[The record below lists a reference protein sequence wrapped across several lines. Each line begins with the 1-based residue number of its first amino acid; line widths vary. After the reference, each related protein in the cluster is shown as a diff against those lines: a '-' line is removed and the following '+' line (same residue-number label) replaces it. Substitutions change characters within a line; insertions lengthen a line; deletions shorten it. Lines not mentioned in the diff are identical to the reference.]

1 MTNLLVVQLHIPQL
15 NKNRLEMKIIVI
27 NCGSSSIKYQLFD
40 MPSSKV
46 IAKGL
51 VDKIGLKGSVIKH
64 TRGKD
69 DTVILD
75 GEILDHQQGIEYLLG
90 ILISDKYG
98 SIKEITEIQAVGHRV
113 VHGAEEFS
121 GSVVID
127 DKVINALEKSSELA
141 PLHNPPNLKGI
152 YAMQQLL
159 PDIGQ
164 VGVFDTAF
172 HQSMPE
178 HSYLYAIPYVLYEKY
193 KIRRYGFHG
202 TSHKYVSARAC
213 EILDVDISTKKIITC
228 HLGNGSSLAAIN
240 NGKSYDTSMG
250 MTPTEGLIMGTRT
263 GDLDPGALL
272 YIAGKEDTSINYTN
286 TLINKFSGLLGIS
299 GVSSDMRDLE
309 NAAADGNHRAQLALD
324 MFAYRVKKYIG
335 SYAAALEGV
344 DIIVFT
350 GGIGENDTETR
361 KKVLGGLGFM
371 GVETDPEKANV
382 RGEEAIISSDRSR
395 VKVLVVPTD
404 EELMIARDTYELV
417 S

>member
-1 MTNLLVVQLHIPQL
+1 
-15 NKNRLEMKIIVI
+15 MKVIVI

-40 MPSSKV
+40 MPSEKV

-51 VDKIGLKGSVIKH
+51 VDKIGLKGSYIKH
-64 TRGKD
+64 TKAD
-69 DTVILD
+69 NEPVSIE
-75 GEILDHQQGIEYLLG
+75 GEILDHQQGIEFLLG
-90 ILISDKYG
+90 IMISKKYG
-98 SIKEITEIQAVGHRV
+98 SLKDISDIQAVGHRV

-121 GSVVID
+121 GSVLIDNDVIE
-127 DKVINALEKSSELA
+127 ALEKSSELA

-159 PDIGQ
+159 PDVDQ

-172 HQSMPE
+172 HQTMPE
-178 HSYLYAIPYVLYEKY
+178 HIFLYAIPYVLYERY

-202 TSHKYVSARAC
+202 TSHKFVSARAC
-213 EILDVDISTKKIITC
+213 ELLNRDLSTQRIITC

-272 YIAGKEDTSINYTN
+272 YMASKEDTSISYTN
-286 TLINKFSGLLGIS
+286 ILINKFSGLLGIS

-309 NAAADGNHRAQLALD
+309 NAAAEGNQRAKLALD

-335 SYAAALEGV
+335 SYAAALGGV

-350 GGIGENDTETR
+350 GGIGENDASTR
-361 KKVLGGLGFM
+361 KKILSGLEFM
-371 GVETDPEKANV
+371 GVKTDPEKANV
-382 RGEEAIISSDRSR
+382 RGKETVISAADSD
-395 VKVLVVPTD
+395 VKVIVVPTD
-404 EELMIARDTYELV
+404 EELMIARDTFEIIKE
-417 S
+417 

>member
-1 MTNLLVVQLHIPQL
+1 
-15 NKNRLEMKIIVI
+15 MKIIVL

-40 MPSSKV
+40 MPSSRV

-51 VDKIGLKGSVIKH
+51 VDKIGLKGSLIKH
-64 TRGKD
+64 KREGHD
-69 DTVILD
+69 ALVLE

-90 ILISDKYG
+90 IMTSEKYG
-98 SIKEITEIQAVGHRV
+98 SINNIEEINAVGHRV
-113 VHGAEEFS
+113 VHGGEEFS
-121 GSVVID
+121 GSVLINGDVI
-127 DKVINALEKSSELA
+127 KALEKSSDLA
-141 PLHNPPNLKGI
+141 PLHNPPNLNGI

-159 PDIGQ
+159 PNVEQ

-172 HQSMPE
+172 HQTMPE

-213 EILDVDISTKKIITC
+213 EILGIDISTQKIITC
-228 HLGNGSSLAAIN
+228 HLGNGSSVAAIL
-240 NGKSYDTSMG
+240 NGKSIDTSMG

-263 GDLDPGALL
+263 GDFDPGALL
-272 YIAGKEDTSINYTN
+272 YMASKEDTSINYTS

-309 NAAADGNHRAQLALD
+309 IAAEQGNKRAALALK

-335 SYAAALEGV
+335 SYAAALGGV
-344 DIIVFT
+344 DVIVFT
-350 GGIGENDTETR
+350 GGIGERDPETR
-361 KKVLGGLGFM
+361 KRILTGLEFM
-371 GVETDPEKANV
+371 GVTTDPTNANIK
-382 RGEEAIISSDRSR
+382 GEELMLSAKDSK
-395 VKVLVVPTD
+395 VKVMVVPTD
-404 EELMIARDTYELV
+404 EELMIAKDTYNIV